1 MRRHRVR
8 LRTALAGLGFAALVA
23 AGAIGPVAAVEVAPD
38 KAEVVLVLDFSASIL
53 NDASNRGRF
62 AGALERMAARVD
74 ETSRDLIT
82 GDTTVSIVQ
91 FASRAIDYAGCTDLP
106 LAGSPATVRKFA
118 DCLRSVAGA
127 YRSGLNDTLTQ
138 AIGIDTNYVA
148 AMEQAAVHLPA
159 DAERPTLILFS
170 DGRHD
175 VAGVPASEVLPARD
189 RLFGDRSPF
198 ALLPVGMGILPAD
211 RAQLEAGLV
220 GLRLIREMP
229 ACATG
234 TVFDWPQV
242 VFESP
247 DEAGNAVGV
256 ALQNATCT
264 FTVAPTPVPTPPQL
278 AAVQGVQLKP
288 LDGRIEVAWSAPST
302 TAEPVT
308 DYRVRCTAEGEDP
321 IESTEGVSTDRKAVV
336 EGLTNGKEY
345 ICEVAAVTGET
356 EGEWT
361 PAADPATPRDVPP
374 PPAKPAV
381 EAVNGGVRISLTP
394 DASVGAERYHYECS
408 ADNGTTWPAEVD
420 APSPSD
426 TAALIGSLT
435 NGVPYVCRA
444 FAENASGMSAA
455 SPLSEVVTPCG
466 TFLECTGLPIQLIG
480 IVGVILVGMIGLALF
495 ALLRGRNEGYVV
507 AVVDVVHTANLGNKS
522 QLGIRFERHGRVVDG
537 IAADRSKNADIRIR
551 QLRGDRF
558 RVKDREGAH
567 IVESGEPVVVVD
579 SAGMRHEVV
588 LRRFAGKAASTASA
602 RR

>member
-1 MRRHRVR
+1 MRRHHVR
-8 LRTALAGLGFAALVA
+8 SRAALAGLGIAALVA
-23 AGAIGPVAAVEVAPD
+23 TGAIGPVSAAEVGPD
-38 KAEVVLVLDFSASIL
+38 KAEVVLVFDFSASIL
-53 NDASNRGRF
+53 NDEANRGRF
-62 AGALERMAARVD
+62 AAALERIASRVN
-74 ETSRDLIT
+74 ETSRDLIA
-82 GDTTVSIVQ
+82 GDATVSLVQ
-91 FASRAIDYAGCTDLP
+91 FASSARDYPGCTGLS
-106 LAGSPATVRKFA
+106 LLGSSAGVRKFA

-127 YRSGLNDTLTQ
+127 YRAGLSDPLTQ

-175 VAGVPASEVLPARD
+175 VDGVPVSEVAPAKE

-198 ALLPVGMGILPAD
+198 ALLPVGMGIQAAARP
-211 RAQLEAGLV
+211 QLEAGLE
-220 GLRLIREMP
+220 GLRTTREMP

-234 TVFDWPQV
+234 AAFDWPQV

-278 AAVQGVQLKP
+278 AAVQGIQLTP
-288 LDGRIEVAWSAPST
+288 LDGKIEVGWSAPST
-302 TAEPVT
+302 SADPVT

-321 IESTEGVSTDRKAVV
+321 VESTEGVSTEHEAVV

-345 ICEVAAVTGET
+345 RCEVAAVTADA

-361 PAADPATPRDVPP
+361 AAAAPVTPREVPP

-381 EAVNGGVRISLTP
+381 EALNGGVRISVTP
-394 DASVGAERYHYECS
+394 DEASGTDRYHYECS
-408 ADNGTTWPAEVD
+408 PDNGTNWPAKVD
-420 APSPSD
+420 APSASD
-426 TAALIGSLT
+426 TAALVGSLT

-444 FAENASGMSAA
+444 FAENASGVSAA
-455 SPLSEVVTPCG
+455 SPLSDVVKPCG
-466 TFLECTGLPIQLIG
+466 SFLECSGLPIQLVG
-480 IVGVILVGMIGLALF
+480 VVGVILVGFIGLALF

-522 QLGIRFERHGRVVDG
+522 KLGIRFERHGRVVDG
-537 IAADRSKNADIRIR
+537 IAADRTSNADVRIR

-558 RVKDREGAH
+558 KVTDREGAH
-567 IVESGEPVVVVD
+567 VVESGEPVVVVD
-579 SAGMRHEVV
+579 SAGVRHEVV
-588 LRRFAGKAASTASA
+588 LRRFSGKAASTASA